1 MTRANEKVNALELK
15 ICKKF
20 LKSNSSRAVYICSL
34 AWHLVLILMMEQRYE
49 DNYGGSYGPHHYR
62 HQHI

>member
-20 LKSNSSRAVYICSL
+20 LKNNSSRAVYICSL
-34 AWHLVLILMMEQRYE
+34 AWHLVLILMMEATL
-49 DNYGGSYGPHHYR
+49 
-62 HQHI
+62 